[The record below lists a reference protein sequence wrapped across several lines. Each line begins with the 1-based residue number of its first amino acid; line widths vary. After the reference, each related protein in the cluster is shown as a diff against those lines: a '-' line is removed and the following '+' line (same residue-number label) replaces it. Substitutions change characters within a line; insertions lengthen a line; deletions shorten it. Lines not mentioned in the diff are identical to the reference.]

1 MLFLFFIAS
10 LLFFVVS
17 SNLLLSLILL
27 EILGFTTLFICVS
40 AQLNLVSP
48 HLVVFLFSIL
58 VMEGVIALAGLITLV
73 SSTGSDSLSSSSL
86 LKC

>member
-40 AQLNLVSP
+40 AQLSIVSP

-73 SSTGSDSLSSSSL
+73 SSTGRDSLSSSSL